1 MKIFYKSMK
10 CCYYFSFVDKV
21 DKINVLDV
29 LKLLCLILFNGEL
42 NL

>member
-1 MKIFYKSMK
+1 MKTLHKSMK
-10 CCYYFSFVDKV
+10 CCYHSSSVDKV

-29 LKLLCLILFNGEL
+29 LKLPCLILFNGEL